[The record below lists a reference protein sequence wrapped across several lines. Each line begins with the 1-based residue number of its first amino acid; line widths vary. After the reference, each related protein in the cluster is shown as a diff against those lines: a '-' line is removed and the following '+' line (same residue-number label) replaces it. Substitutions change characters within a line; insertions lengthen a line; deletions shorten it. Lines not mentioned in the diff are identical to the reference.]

1 MRQIDGRNKI
11 HNLNKKLFYFERHS
25 VYILM
30 TFVGCLLGTSLL
42 LLGQIDQILAQD
54 GKIINDESINNTD
67 YNPKVMHDLKIS
79 FGSIKI
85 NNDHDLLFEGEWR
98 IDAYV
103 NGKRISL
110 LSNSSMGV
118 ESGQT
123 VVFPKEEKSVNVQ
136 VTENENLRIITLGI
150 EYDSITDQLKNYL
163 PDISNIL
170 DDKVPLS
177 EDKDKSRFG
186 VEPLTAFDKNDAI
199 GIIAKEFTVKDN
211 FGKNLKHDYC
221 SESSGEAG
229 DLYDVVDTNCDF
241 RLIFTIE

>member
-1 MRQIDGRNKI
+1 
-11 HNLNKKLFYFERHS
+11 
-25 VYILM
+25 M

-54 GKIINDESINNTD
+54 AKINDKSINNTD
-67 YNPKVMHDLKIS
+67 YNPETMHDLKIS
-79 FGSIKI
+79 FASIKI

>member
-1 MRQIDGRNKI
+1 MKQIEGRNKI
-11 HNLNKKLFYFERHS
+11 YNLTKELFYFDRHS

-54 GKIINDESINNTD
+54 GKIINDKSINNTD
-67 YNPKVMHDLKIS
+67 YNPETMHDLKIS
-79 FGSIKI
+79 FDSIKI

-123 VVFPKEEKSVNVQ
+123 VVFPEGEKSVNLQ
-136 VTENENLRIITLGI
+136 VSDNENLRIITLGI
-150 EYDSITDQLKNYL
+150 EYDSKTDQLKNYL

-177 EDKDKSRFG
+177 EDKDKSRFA
-186 VEPLTAFDKNDAI
+186 VEPLIAFDKNDAI
-199 GIIAKEFTVKDN
+199 GIIAKEFTVKDD
-211 FGKNLKHDYC
+211 FGKNSKHDYC
-221 SESSGEAG
+221 SESSGESG

-241 RLIFTIE
+241 RLFFTID

>member
-1 MRQIDGRNKI
+1 MKQIDGRNKI
-11 HNLNKKLFYFERHS
+11 HNLNKKLLYSERYS
-25 VYILM
+25 VYILI
-30 TFVGCLLGTSLL
+30 TFGCLLGTSLL

-54 GKIINDESINNTD
+54 AKINDESINNTD
-67 YNPKVMHDLKIS
+67 YNPETMHDLKIS
-79 FGSIKI
+79 FDSIKI

-98 IDAYV
+98 IDVYV

-123 VVFPKEEKSVNVQ
+123 VKFPKGEKSVNVQ
-136 VTENENLRIITLGI
+136 VSDNENLRIITLGI
-150 EYDSITDQLKNYL
+150 EYDSKTDQMKNYL

-170 DDKVPLS
+170 DDSVPLS

>member
-1 MRQIDGRNKI
+1 MKQIDGRNKI

-54 GKIINDESINNTD
+54 GKINEESINNTD
-67 YNPKVMHDLKIS
+67 YNPETMHDLKIS
-79 FGSIKI
+79 FDSIKI

-123 VVFPKEEKSVNVQ
+123 VVFPKGEKSVNVQ
-136 VTENENLRIITLGI
+136 VSDNENLRIITLGI
-150 EYDSITDQLKNYL
+150 EYDSKTDQLQNYL

-170 DDKVPLS
+170 DDRVPLS

-211 FGKNLKHDYC
+211 FGKNFKHDYC

>member
-1 MRQIDGRNKI
+1 
-11 HNLNKKLFYFERHS
+11 
-25 VYILM
+25 M

-211 FGKNLKHDYC
+211 FGKNLKHNYC

-241 RLIFTIE
+241 RLIFKIE

>member
-1 MRQIDGRNKI
+1 
-11 HNLNKKLFYFERHS
+11 
-25 VYILM
+25 M

-241 RLIFTIE
+241 RLIFKIE

>member
-1 MRQIDGRNKI
+1 MKQIDGRNKI
-11 HNLNKKLFYFERHS
+11 HNLNKKLLYSERYS
-25 VYILM
+25 VYILI
-30 TFVGCLLGTSLL
+30 TFGCLLGTSLL

-54 GKIINDESINNTD
+54 GKINDESINNTD
-67 YNPKVMHDLKIS
+67 YNPETMHDLKIS
-79 FGSIKI
+79 FDSIKI

-98 IDAYV
+98 IDVYV

-123 VVFPKEEKSVNVQ
+123 VKFPKGEKSVNVQ
-136 VTENENLRIITLGI
+136 VSDNENLRIITLGI
-150 EYDSITDQLKNYL
+150 EYDSKTDQMKNYL

-170 DDKVPLS
+170 DDSVPLS

>member
-1 MRQIDGRNKI
+1 MKQIDRVQRDS
-11 HNLNKKLFYFERHS
+11 NLNSKQIHCDKYC
-25 VYILM
+25 VYIVV
-30 TFVGCLLGTSLL
+30 TIGFLLGPCLL
-42 LLGQIDQILAQD
+42 LLGQNDQVHAQEANIHED
-54 GKIINDESINNTD
+54 SATVTNNNSESNQN
-67 YNPKVMHDLKIS
+67 LKIT
-79 FGSIKI
+79 FNSIKI

-110 LSNSSMGV
+110 LSNSSTGV

-123 VVFPKEEKSVNVQ
+123 VVFPKGERSVNVQ
-136 VTENENLRIITLGI
+136 VSDNENLRIITLGI
-150 EYDSITDQLKNYL
+150 EYDSKTDQMKNYL

-170 DDKVPLS
+170 DDSVPLS

-199 GIIAKEFTVKDN
+199 GIIAKEFTIKDN
-211 FGKNLKHDYC
+211 FGKNFKHDYC